1 MDVLDGYCLFEIL
14 TLTEQ
19 KFKQK
24 CKELKKRI
32 LEVEGNNEIAT
43 LALSRTKAA
52 IRRARLEYAI
62 LIERLEDRAIL
73 IPDGI
78 NAFEEMASPP
88 VPSVLD
94 ESISSSGSK
103 LARNGLMKKATK
115 RTKTSTTTNGN
126 PVVKSLK
133 TRDPDLPKKPTNA
146 YLRFCEMEK
155 ERIKQ
160 ELEEKTPGVAVDL
173 SKTMTEAW
181 KNLSEDDRKPYY
193 KLYEEDRLRYQKEML
208 VYTQKKQ
215 GTEDAEESP
224 NKKQKLDSN
233 IDEETPEIKDD
244 EDMEEGDGF
253 HDVSAVEG
261 AAIINDKVLELLI
274 PQLKSNIQKDDET
287 GDEEVFHPDMEN
299 SISEQ

>member
-1 MDVLDGYCLFEIL
+1 MFCFIEIL
-14 TLTEQ
+14 TFTEQ

-115 RTKTSTTTNGN
+115 RTKTTTTTSGN

-215 GTEDAEESP
+215 GTEDPEELP

-253 HDVSAVEG
+253 HDVSTIDGV
-261 AAIINDKVLELLI
+261 AISNDKVLELLI

-287 GDEEVFHPDMEN
+287 GDEEAFHPDMDN

>member
-1 MDVLDGYCLFEIL
+1 MFCFIEIL
-14 TLTEQ
+14 TFTEQ

-115 RTKTSTTTNGN
+115 RTKTTTTTSGN
-126 PVVKSLK
+126 PVVKTLK

-215 GTEDAEESP
+215 GTEDPEELP

-233 IDEETPEIKDD
+233 IHEETPEIKDD

-253 HDVSAVEG
+253 HDVSTIDGV
-261 AAIINDKVLELLI
+261 AISNDKVLELLI
-274 PQLKSNIQKDDET
+274 PQLKSNIQNDET
-287 GDEEVFHPDMEN
+287 GDEEAFHQDMDN

>member
-1 MDVLDGYCLFEIL
+1 MFCFIEIL
-14 TLTEQ
+14 TFTEQ

-160 ELEEKTPGVAVDL
+160 ELEEKTLGVAVDL

-215 GTEDAEESP
+215 GTEDAEELP

-253 HDVSAVEG
+253 HDVSTIDGV
-261 AAIINDKVLELLI
+261 AISNDKVLELLI